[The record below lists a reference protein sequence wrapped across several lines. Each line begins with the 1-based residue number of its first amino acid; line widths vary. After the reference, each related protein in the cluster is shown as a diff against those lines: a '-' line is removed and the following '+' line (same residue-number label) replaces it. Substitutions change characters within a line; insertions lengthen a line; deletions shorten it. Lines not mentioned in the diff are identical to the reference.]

1 MRSNKIVTSGNFIPG
16 LTAQK
21 TQQYIIEKDRYE
33 QRKNQQ
39 TDGDYRRYITS
50 LIQKNIEQGKTM
62 DEAVEIALKDDV
74 AKKFEYLTK
83 NGLDIKQCF
92 KNWAEAYISK
102 HNKKYRNLETE
113 R

>member
-1 MRSNKIVTSGNFIPG
+1 MRSNKIVTSGNFTPG
-16 LTAQK
+16 LSAQNA
-21 TQQYIIEKDRYE
+21 QHYIIKKERYE

-39 TDGDYRRYITS
+39 TDGDNRRYIIS

>member
-39 TDGDYRRYITS
+39 TDGDYRRYIIS

-62 DEAVEIALKDDV
+62 DEAIEIALKDDV
-74 AKKFEYLTK
+74 AKKFEYLKK

-92 KNWAEAYISK
+92 KNWAEAYIK
-102 HNKKYRNLETE
+102 NRKKPYRNFEIE

>member
-1 MRSNKIVTSGNFIPG
+1 
-16 LTAQK
+16 
-21 TQQYIIEKDRYE
+21 
-33 QRKNQQ
+33 
-39 TDGDYRRYITS
+39 
-50 LIQKNIEQGKTM
+50 M

-92 KNWAEAYISK
+92 KNWAEAYIK
-102 HNKKYRNLETE
+102 NRKKPYRNFEIE